1 MQVYA
6 VFDVSNPGRVR
17 EGIQKHYPDQNYSG
31 RENTFFIATRGE
43 TAQQVAVNLGVS
55 RKAAD
60 TTSGVVVLVTKYWG
74 HYSTDLWDWIN
85 ANQTSS

>member
-6 VFDVSNPGRVR
+6 IFDVSDPDRVQ
-17 EGIQKHYPDQNYSG
+17 EGIRKHYPEHNYIG
-31 RENTFFIATRGE
+31 RASTFFIATRGE
-43 TAQQVAVNLGVS
+43 TSQQVAKNLGVS
-55 RKAAD
+55 RKAAN

-74 HYSTDLWDWIN
+74 HYQTDLWDWIN